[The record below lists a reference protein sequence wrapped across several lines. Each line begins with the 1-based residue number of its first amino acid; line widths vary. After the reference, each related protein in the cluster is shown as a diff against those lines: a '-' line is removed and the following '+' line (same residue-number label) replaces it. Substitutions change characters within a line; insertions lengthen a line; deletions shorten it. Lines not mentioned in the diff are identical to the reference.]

1 MEAILLQ
8 HPGIMGIAI
17 VGIPDAR
24 LTEMAI
30 ACIQLR
36 ENWIW
41 SNASS
46 KHSAKN
52 GERILSSEILRNYC
66 KEKNITGYVFYIF
79 SRSMVFLKIEFHVLQ
94 IPQPS
99 FIYLNLYGKS

>member
-8 HPGIMGIAI
+8 HPGIMSIAI

-36 ENWIW
+36 KNWVW

-52 GERILSSEILRNYC
+52 EELVLSSEILRQYC
-66 KEKNITGYVFYIF
+66 REKNITGYVDIYF
-79 SRSMVFLKIEFHVLQ
+79 Q
-94 IPQPS
+94 DQWS
-99 FIYLNLYGKS
+99 F